1 MHIFSSVLCALIWTI
16 LAVSESGNWPST
28 NSPCALRRYSKDSS
42 VCICNSTYC
51 DTLHF
56 ELPASSKILVFTSSK
71 NNIPF
76 QSHVLHSGKYLSEM
90 PHENVVPEIKYQT
103 LKGFGGALTDS
114 ASFNLMDLS
123 EKARQNLIN
132 SYFGDGGIEYNIVR
146 IPMGSCDYSKRYYTY
161 LDTPGDFNLSSFS
174 LAVEDTKMRIPL
186 LKQLLGTSS
195 KEVSLYASPW
205 TVPLWM
211 KTNHNVTGIGE
222 LMGSAGDKYH
232 KTWAAYFSK
241 FFDEYKAHGI
251 KFWGVTMQNEPSN
264 GLIVSADWQ
273 STGWWPESQKDFIK
287 TDLGPELKRSGYG
300 DLKLMILDDQRVFLP
315 EWPKRVLVDA
325 KASQYISGI
334 AVHWYFDWLIGPSV
348 LNYTH
353 NLFPD
358 KFILAT
364 EACNYDTPDKSLG
377 SWELG
382 EKYSNDIL
390 DNLNNWAIGWVDW
403 NMCLNL
409 EGGPNWVHNFD
420 NSPIIVNASA
430 DEFYKQPMFYH
441 LGHFS
446 KFIPEGSIRLHS
458 TSSTIDIKHIAFQ
471 RPDEYFVAVVLNRE
485 DEDIPF
491 KITIGSQNLNGVVPM
506 RSIQSY
512 LWLK

>member
-1 MHIFSSVLCALIWTI
+1 ML
-16 LAVSESGNWPST
+16 SGNDSSPTT
-28 NSPCALRRYSKDSS
+28 NTPCALRRYGKDFS
-42 VCICNSTYC
+42 VCVCNSTYC
-51 DTLHF
+51 DTQHF
-56 ELPASSKILVFTSSK
+56 DLPASGKILVTTSSK
-71 NNIPF
+71 NHLPF
-76 QSHVLHSGKYLSEM
+76 QTDKLHSNKHLSWAAN
-90 PHENVVPEIKYQT
+90 ENVGVDIKYQT
-103 LKGFGGALTDS
+103 VKGFGGALTDA
-114 ASFNLMDLS
+114 ASYNMMDLS

-132 SYFGDGGIEYNIVR
+132 SYFGGTGIEYNIVR
-146 IPMGSCDYSKRYYTY
+146 IPMGSCDYSKRFYTY

-174 LAVEDTKMRIPL
+174 LEAEDTKLRIPL
-186 LKQLLGTSS
+186 LKQLLDTSS
-195 KEVSLYASPW
+195 KAVSLYASPW

-211 KTNHNVTGIGE
+211 KSNHIVTGIGE
-222 LMGSAGDKYH
+222 LVGSAGDKYH
-232 KTWAAYFSK
+232 KTWASYFSK

-251 KFWGVTMQNEPSN
+251 EFWGVTMQNEPSN
-264 GLIVSADWQ
+264 GLLVSAGWQ
-273 STGWWPESQKDFIK
+273 STGWSPESQRDFIK

-315 EWPKRVLVDA
+315 TWPKRVLNDA
-325 KASQYISGI
+325 KASEYISGI
-334 AVHWYFDWLIGPSV
+334 AVHWYFDWLVGPSV

-364 EACNYDTPDKSLG
+364 EACNSDTPDKSLG

-420 NSPIIVNASA
+420 NSPIVVNASA

-441 LGHFS
+441 FGHFS
-446 KFIPEGSIRLHS
+446 KFIPEGSTRLLSRCS
-458 TSSTIDIKHIAFQ
+458 TSDIKHVAFQ
-471 RPDEYFVAVVLNRE
+471 RPDKYFVTVVLNRE
-485 DEDIPF
+485 DEDVTF
-491 KITIGSQNLNGVVPM
+491 KIVVGAQTLSGVIPM
-506 RSIQSY
+506 RSIQTY
-512 LWLK
+512 LWSK

>member
-1 MHIFSSVLCALIWTI
+1 MYVHS
-16 LAVSESGNWPST
+16 LAVWVLLMWNIFVFSESGVSRST
-28 NSPCALRRYSKDSS
+28 NAPCELRRYSKDSS
-42 VCICNSTYC
+42 VCVCNSTYC
-51 DTLHF
+51 DTQHF
-56 ELPASSKILVFTSSK
+56 NLPPSGKILVFTSSK
-71 NNIPF
+71 NSLPF
-76 QSHVLHSGKYLSEM
+76 QSHELHSAKYLSEN
-90 PHENVVPEIKYQT
+90 EKVLPEFKYQT
-103 LKGFGGALTDS
+103 LKGFGGALTDA
-114 ASFNLMDLS
+114 ASYNMMDLS

-132 SYFGDGGIEYNIVR
+132 SYFGDNGIEYNVVR
-146 IPMGSCDYSKRYYTY
+146 IPMGSCDYSKRFYTY
-161 LDTPGDFNLSSFS
+161 LDTPGDFDLSSFS
-174 LAVEDTKMRIPL
+174 LAVEDTKLRIPL
-186 LKQLLGTSS
+186 LKQLLGTS
-195 KEVSLYASPW
+195 KKPVSLYASPW

-222 LMGSAGDKYH
+222 LIGSAGDEYH
-232 KTWAAYFSK
+232 KTWAKYFTK
-241 FFDEYKAHGI
+241 FFDEYKAQGI

-264 GLIVSADWQ
+264 GLVVAANWQ
-273 STGWWPESQKDFIK
+273 STGWWPEDQRDFIK
-287 TDLGPELKRSGYG
+287 TDLGPELRQSGYG

-315 EWPKRVLVDA
+315 EWPRRVLHDP
-325 KASQYISGI
+325 KASEYISGI
-334 AVHWYFDWLIGPSV
+334 AVHWYFDWLVGPSV

-358 KFILAT
+358 KFIMAT

-377 SWELG
+377 SWELA

-403 NMCLNL
+403 NMCLDL

-420 NSPIIVNASA
+420 NSPVIVNASA

-446 KFIPEGSIRLHS
+446 KFIPENSVRISS
-458 TSSTIDIKHIAFQ
+458 TSSTTLDIKHVAFQ
-471 RPDEYFVAVVLNRE
+471 RPDGYFVAVVLNRE

-491 KITIGSQNLNGVVPM
+491 EITIGGKSLSGVVPM
-506 RSIQSY
+506 RSIQTY